1 MSGTNKQTRG
11 KREWRSPNKVKER
24 YIPKFI
30 RKRYIDKLILGEG
43 DTGIW
48 NNLEDWEVNEISHGH
63 FRLWHDKLINVYTLN

>member
-24 YIPKFI
+24 HIPKFI

-43 DTGIW
+43 TQASGITQRTGK
-48 NNLEDWEVNEISHGH
+48 GMK
-63 FRLWHDKLINVYTLN
+63 FPMGTFVYGMTNSLTCMH